1 MSSHARV
8 PKKRPTPLKIQH
20 SAHWKS
26 DIRLEQESIQC
37 AALGLE
43 PTPSSISS
51 SVAEIIAM
59 PHVQGSL
66 NYSQHKWLLTFTDV
80 FTEHQYRLYVQEAKS
95 KMHVGFSV
103 VSVLLA
109 IIFSVTHFMNT
120 YRNWTRMVE
129 LLPFFLQVIGGMIF
143 LLLHCGVRRICSSN
157 GSLIRTEIRTWFHG
171 FIHSHTTRLKC
182 GTFAAGGLLWTIG
195 TCLETRTVVPVQ
207 NVLPLVIVL
216 VGSGCEFVFPH
227 ITALGFMC
235 LVTYG
240 GIHTII
246 TKHNG
251 YIFVCS
257 LWAEVVAAVVLIV
270 YFFRMHDSMRRKL
283 FQTTGF
289 LTRYNNP
296 IHAKT
301 IHDNKFVHVS
311 DTLNA
316 VVVHFSSPLDNALAL
331 LQETVMQELPA
342 ASVTRV
348 KIQEVISI
356 LSTGAKNNNLC
367 RPVMEQMITDQ
378 CGRSQDELD
387 ADTLKWLSTLTA
399 ANDEQGGMQENGE
412 DDFFD
417 SFYPANASPSVAKET
432 DSPDGGSARSG
443 GELQYSAADVSSLS
457 TSSTPTQISF
467 GRPKHTRRLT
477 CIAAVRELKQYIEH
491 GRINNSCSV

>member
-1 MSSHARV
+1 
-8 PKKRPTPLKIQH
+8 
-20 SAHWKS
+20 
-26 DIRLEQESIQC
+26 
-37 AALGLE
+37 
-43 PTPSSISS
+43 
-51 SVAEIIAM
+51 
-59 PHVQGSL
+59 
-66 NYSQHKWLLTFTDV
+66 
-80 FTEHQYRLYVQEAKS
+80 
-95 KMHVGFSV
+95 
-103 VSVLLA
+103 
-109 IIFSVTHFMNT
+109 
-120 YRNWTRMVE
+120 
-129 LLPFFLQVIGGMIF
+129 
-143 LLLHCGVRRICSSN
+143 
-157 GSLIRTEIRTWFHG
+157 
-171 FIHSHTTRLKC
+171 
-182 GTFAAGGLLWTIG
+182 
-195 TCLETRTVVPVQ
+195 
-207 NVLPLVIVL
+207 
-216 VGSGCEFVFPH
+216 
-227 ITALGFMC
+227 
-235 LVTYG
+235 
-240 GIHTII
+240 
-246 TKHNG
+246 
-251 YIFVCS
+251 
-257 LWAEVVAAVVLIV
+257 
-270 YFFRMHDSMRRKL
+270 MHDSMRRKL